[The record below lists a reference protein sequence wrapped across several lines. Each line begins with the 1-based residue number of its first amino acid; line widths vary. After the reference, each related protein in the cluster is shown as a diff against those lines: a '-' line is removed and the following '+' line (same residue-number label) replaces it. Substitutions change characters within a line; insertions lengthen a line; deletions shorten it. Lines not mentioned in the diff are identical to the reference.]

1 MNIILY
7 SKAYRSITNRCIL
20 SFGALPKNELKETS
34 IKNTKI
40 QSQRDRRKQLLR
52 NREPSK
58 VL

>member
-7 SKAYRSITNRCIL
+7 SKSYRSITNRCIL
-20 SFGALPKNELKETS
+20 SFGALPKNELKENS

-40 QSQRDRRKQLLR
+40 PSQRDRRKQLLR
-52 NREPSK
+52 NREPLK